1 MQDSNKSLVTIS
13 DKNPVVRCSSV
24 QFGQKKRFCKLH
36 VAAYLRTELK
46 NSGRFDSLHPLH
58 SVPSGQ
64 MLRSIPPSLDAE
76 VTGDRWSLLISDPQY
91 DSQRYDGYGRW
102 KIPQER

>member
-1 MQDSNKSLVTIS
+1 
-13 DKNPVVRCSSV
+13 
-24 QFGQKKRFCKLH
+24 
-36 VAAYLRTELK
+36 
-46 NSGRFDSLHPLH
+46 
-58 SVPSGQ
+58 VPSGQ